1 MEERQFSKRNG
12 GSREEGISC
21 GEPSG
26 LAQGS
31 FLQEALSWSSE
42 NMGPHATGGGQTELK
57 PDRELKPDCK
67 GPYVGCQMI

>member
-26 LAQGS
+26 PVQGS

-42 NMGPHATGGGQTELK
+42 NMGLRATGGGRTELK